1 MEQHNDSNGKPR
13 REGSRPQGRP
23 QGGRGR
29 SGGPARG
36 SGGRRG
42 DRRFSSDGNRRS
54 DGHSQG
60 PKGRPDGGRKRSSRP
75 EGGFDRSKRSG
86 DGFDRKRK
94 TYDGK
99 RSSHDDGRRRS
110 DFDRARSDRGPK
122 RSGGKHRDDHAP
134 RRDGNHAP
142 RPKRNT
148 KAPRDRVASAV
159 VKQQGSGFKGF
170 ANERDKSEKRSVRL
184 TAARSIALAALSEV
198 REQGCYLAEA
208 LSHALASHDAS
219 KRDRAFAR
227 LLATEATAR
236 LGSLDEL
243 IDSVLDGPDDIGP
256 EVRDALRLSF
266 CELFYLGKEDYVVVD
281 QGVELVRSVE
291 PRAVRLANNVLHRAL
306 DAKPEFPF
314 GDPATD
320 DHAASLA
327 FGFPLWLVQRLVEEL
342 GRESALRFME
352 RANKPAP
359 LYFMLNVARVDG
371 AQTLESLVSSGLRV
385 VPAEPVMGAQ
395 PAFPLFVF
403 AERTL
408 VGNPRVEALLK
419 DGGLVVSDLA
429 AQSVAL
435 LALPEGKPAR
445 FLEIGAGR
453 GTKSIL
459 LQNAALARYGSQMK
473 LDTLDSSAPRTE
485 ERTARLKRARI
496 KEEQAYLKDATDLS
510 DLPEGSYDAVFVDA
524 PCSGVGTLRRHPD
537 IRWRASADGITS
549 LASVG
554 ASILAQAA
562 RMVAPGGRL
571 TYATCTVFS
580 EENDAVIDGFLA
592 SEAGQGFE
600 CVLRASSVEDAC
612 ADTTGPTPDAHYV
625 CVLRRR
631 E

>member
-1 MEQHNDSNGKPR
+1 M
-13 REGSRPQGRP
+13 
-23 QGGRGR
+23 
-29 SGGPARG
+29 SG
-36 SGGRRG
+36 
-42 DRRFSSDGNRRS
+42 
-54 DGHSQG
+54 
-60 PKGRPDGGRKRSSRP
+60 
-75 EGGFDRSKRSG
+75 
-86 DGFDRKRK
+86 
-94 TYDGK
+94 
-99 RSSHDDGRRRS
+99 
-110 DFDRARSDRGPK
+110 
-122 RSGGKHRDDHAP
+122 
-134 RRDGNHAP
+134 
-142 RPKRNT
+142 
-148 KAPRDRVASAV
+148 
-159 VKQQGSGFKGF
+159 GFKGF
-170 ANERDKSEKRSVRL
+170 ANERDRCDRSEKRSVRL
-184 TAARSIALAALSEV
+184 TAARSIALAALTEV
-198 REQGCYLAEA
+198 REEGCYLTEA
-208 LSHALASHDAS
+208 LSHALDTHDAS
-219 KRDRAFAR
+219 KKDRAFAR

-243 IDSVLDGPDDIGP
+243 IDSVLDSPDDVEPG
-256 EVRDALRLSF
+256 VRDALRLSF

-291 PRAVRLANNVLHRAL
+291 PKAARLANHVLHRAL

-314 GDPATD
+314 GDPVTD
-320 DHAASLA
+320 DHAAGLA
-327 FGFPLWLVQRLVEEL
+327 FGFPLWLVQRLVREL
-342 GRESALRFME
+342 GRDAALRFME

-385 VPAEPVMGAQ
+385 VPAEPVMDAK
-395 PAFPLFVF
+395 PAFPPFVF

-435 LALPEGKPAR
+435 LALPETRPAR

-459 LQNAALARYGSQMK
+459 LQNAALARYGSQME

-496 KEEQAYLKDATDLS
+496 KEEHVYLKDATDLS
-510 DLPEGSYDAVFVDA
+510 DLSEGAYDAVFVDA
-524 PCSGVGTLRRHPD
+524 PCSGMGTLRRHPD
-537 IRWRASADGITS
+537 IRWRASADGVTS

-571 TYATCTVFS
+571 TYATCTVFA
-580 EENDAVIDGFLA
+580 EENDEVIEAFLA
-592 SEAGQGFE
+592 SEAGRGFE
-600 CVLRASSVEDAC
+600 CVLRASSIEEAC

-625 CVLRRR
+625 CVMTRTA
-631 E
+631 